1 MIIIDKIKKLLFTE
15 EEIEEYVE
23 EVEEEPKLQK
33 NPPQQQPKQQKQ
45 PERRQPVT
53 EVKKEKEVERPTQP
67 KRTESSTIDI
77 KVDVPVTEKKVEKR
91 LQPIERKD
99 FEIPQV
105 ISPISG
111 LKEDEMKKD
120 SESTT
125 VQTTRPKKV
134 KDPFS
139 TVISPYY
146 GVDELEEQA
155 NKAQTELAGDKLE
168 QAQETVAPIHEVVDV
183 EDEEMENISL
193 DQIVSN
199 QEDEEEEMI
208 QFSLFGD
215 NAPLRE
221 IKESEPVE
229 DSFDDE
235 EEKDDLPF

>member
-33 NPPQQQPKQQKQ
+33 APPQQPKQ

-53 EVKKEKEVERPTQP
+53 EVKKEREIERPTQP

-99 FEIPQV
+99 FEMPQV

-120 SESTT
+120 SESATM
-125 VQTTRPKKV
+125 QTTRPKKV

-146 GVDELEEQA
+146 GVDELEAQA
-155 NKAQTELAGDKLE
+155 NKAQAELAGDKLE
-168 QAQETVAPIHEVVDV
+168 QAQETFVTTPIHDVVDV

-199 QEDEEEEMI
+199 QEEEEEEMI

-235 EEKDDLPF
+235 EKDDLPF